1 MGNMGLAYDK
11 KKAGLGNF
19 SRFNRFEVGGNT
31 SNKYWHNYMVG
42 SRSRRRPFRNYFE
55 FLGKKRL

>member
-55 FLGKKRL
+55 FHGKKRL